1 MKLLTIFLIFLALAV
16 GIAGVAFYRFFRV
29 VRQTA
34 KVEVGPFTIQADAA
48 TGKTFNVNYGLV
60 DSTNVA
66 YSIWFQGRPI
76 QAPEQLES
84 NTGLPFLWKVYEVRG
99 TSEPTLIAGSQSLFM
114 VKIKN
119 GQPVVTPIQKQF
131 SDFASLQF
139 LDSQSGQPGVVHT
152 VFMSSSPEDM
162 DKIEVLEGGRLLL
175 VCGLNVLDIESG
187 EIWSFSTQGRSLDN
201 YSFPSPH
208 DAGALA
214 FSPDQKSVLFHGE
227 FQTWNNDLTDYA
239 KYAMVVFDFKTDK
252 GYVLPYDDNELRLT
266 SFANVNYDWFASRF
280 EWVKSEAGH
289 DVVQLRPHEHP
300 YPWLGQYK
308 PRDNYFI
315 LYPVKPEMFEP
326 FTDFV
331 LNQLGWTREAIVKDE
346 SQVYSGRTILLAR
359 DGVKLDVNIRE
370 DDRQISL
377 SKHLYLNVPS
387 SDATYNSLVKKIAE
401 AFNRQLSQGEY
412 QQYFDNPLR
421 DNF

>member
-1 MKLLTIFLIFLALAV
+1 MKLRTVFLICVLLVV
-16 GIAGVAFYRFFRV
+16 GIVGVAFYRFFRV
-29 VRQTA
+29 VHQTA
-34 KVEVGPFTIQADAA
+34 RVEVGPFTIQADAA

-76 QAPEQLES
+76 QAPGQLES
-84 NTGLPFLWKVYEVRG
+84 NTGLPFLWKVYDVRG

-119 GQPVVTPIQKQF
+119 GRPVVTPIHKQF
-131 SDFASLQF
+131 SDFATLQF
-139 LDSQSGQPGVVHT
+139 LDSQTGQPGVVHT
-152 VFMSSSPEDM
+152 VSMISSDEDM
-162 DKIEVLEGGRLLL
+162 DKIEVLEVGRLLL

-187 EIWSFSTQGRSLDN
+187 EIWSFSTRGRSLDN
-201 YSFPSPH
+201 YSFPAPH
-208 DAGALA
+208 EAGALA
-214 FSPDQKSVLFHGE
+214 FSPDQKSVVFHGE

-280 EWVKSEAGH
+280 EWVKSDAGQ
-289 DVVQLRPHEHP
+289 DRLQLRPHEHP

-315 LYPVKPEMFEP
+315 LYPVKAEMLEP

-331 LNQLGWTREAIVKDE
+331 LHQLGWTRQAIVKDE
-346 SQVYSGRTILLAR
+346 SQIYSGRTIQLEW
-359 DGVKLDVNIRE
+359 DGVKLDINIRE

-377 SKHLYLNVPS
+377 SKHLYLDVPS
-387 SDATYNSLVKKIAE
+387 SDTTYTTIVKNIAE
-401 AFNRQLSQGEY
+401 AFNHQLSQGEY
-412 QQYFDNPLR
+412 QQYFDQPLR
-421 DNF
+421 ENY